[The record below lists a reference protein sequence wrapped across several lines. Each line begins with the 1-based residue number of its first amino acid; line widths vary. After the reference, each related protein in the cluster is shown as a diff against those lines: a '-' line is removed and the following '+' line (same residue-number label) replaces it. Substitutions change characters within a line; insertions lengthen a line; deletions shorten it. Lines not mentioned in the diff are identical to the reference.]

1 MRKFLRL
8 MVAMVSIASACTPS
22 VVRHN
27 TDANQILLVKYIGG
41 SDAVAEFYVRDKNGK
56 FHLDMKGDAFVGKNG
71 IDKTREGDAK
81 TPTGTFNITT
91 AFGIKPN
98 PGTSVPYIDVKETTF
113 ACDEDCEFYNRIIDT
128 RETGHDCH
136 GEHMIK
142 YTSSYAYGIAFNYNP
157 ENIYPK
163 GSACFLHC
171 KSDNPYTHG
180 CVAVDEDFMVNILK
194 KADSTMVIYIQ

>member
-1 MRKFLRL
+1 MRNIFYLL
-8 MVAMVSIASACTPS
+8 VAVISFVSSCSPS
-22 VVRHN
+22 VVKHH
-27 TDANQILLVKYIGG
+27 TDANQILLVKHTHG
-41 SDAVAEFYVRDKNGK
+41 SEAVVEFYVRENGR
-56 FHLDMKGDAFVGKNG
+56 FRLDMKGDAFVGKNG

-81 TPTGTFNITT
+81 TPTGTFGITT

-128 RETGHDCH
+128 METGHDCH

-142 YTSSYAYGIAFNYNP
+142 YTSSYAYGMALNYNP

-163 GSACFLHC
+163 GSAIFLHC
-171 KSDNPYTHG
+171 KGSNPYTGG
-180 CVAVDEDFMVNILK
+180 CIAVDEDFMVNILK
-194 KADSTMVIYIQ
+194 KADSSMVICIQ